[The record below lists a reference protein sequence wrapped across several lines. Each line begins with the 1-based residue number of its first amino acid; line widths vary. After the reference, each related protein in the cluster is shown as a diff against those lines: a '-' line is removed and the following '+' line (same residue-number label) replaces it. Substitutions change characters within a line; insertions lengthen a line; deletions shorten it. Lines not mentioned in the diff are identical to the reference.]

1 MRKFEE
7 YYVALWCLTMPITSF
22 LLIPVVQGTIFAY
35 MLAFGSLGLVLLKIN
50 SGQVSA
56 RVLSYF
62 KMLALTFMLWV
73 VLLCGSQLAD
83 MVNPQVN
90 IQDMFALSDEP
101 TMILR
106 SSLFTQSLYMFA
118 CVMIALYFR
127 YFMPE
132 AWLKYVSWG
141 AWFLVIYGLYDWTF
155 FLVFHE
161 SGDFIANR
169 TFGQG
174 DHPGS
179 WSQSL
184 DIGGLQLLRLKSSL
198 GEPSFFAAVVIPYL
212 FMAMEGKQR
221 FLALLLFGCAILST
235 STTAY
240 AGLVACFFVQALWTN
255 KSRRASIITL
265 GVVVLAIIG
274 LGLLFP
280 DTFRFLFLDKVS
292 GDTESGRDRL
302 NSIEDFKSLFA
313 QFGVLNWI
321 FGVGFGYLYF
331 SLLWSLTA
339 NTGLIGV
346 CAFVFA
352 FLKPA
357 VLLPR
362 EPKSEW
368 LKISMVAI
376 LVVVAI
382 TLSELFIPTTWMF
395 LGLAY
400 RRLDQ
405 LERERA
411 LGPKLL
417 PLAEEELTPELS
429 LTDSPGG

>member
-1 MRKFEE
+1 MRKLEE
-7 YYVALWCLTMPITSF
+7 YYVAFWCLTMPITSF
-22 LLIPVVQGTIFAY
+22 LIIPVVQGTIFAY
-35 MLAFGSLGLVLLKIN
+35 MLAFGSLGLVLLKVN
-50 SGQVSA
+50 AGHVSQQVI
-56 RVLSYF
+56 SYF
-62 KMLALTFMLWV
+62 KMFALVFMLWI

-90 IQDMFALSDEP
+90 IQDMFAISDE
-101 TMILR
+101 TAMLFR
-106 SSLFTQSLYMFA
+106 SSLFSQSLYFFA

-127 YFMPE
+127 YFFPE
-132 AWLKYVSWG
+132 AWMKYVYWG

-155 FLVFHE
+155 FLVFHQ

-179 WSQSL
+179 WSQTL

-198 GEPSFFAAVVIPYL
+198 GEPSFFSAVVIPYL
-212 FMAMEGKQR
+212 FMALDGRKR
-221 FLALLLFGCAILST
+221 LLAALLFGCAILST
-235 STTAY
+235 STTVY
-240 AGLVACFFVQALWTN
+240 AGLVACFFLQALWTN
-255 KSRRASIITL
+255 KSRRASVMIL
-265 GVVVLAIIG
+265 GLVVLAIIAMS
-274 LGLLFP
+274 LLFP

-302 NSIEDFKSLFA
+302 KAIEDFKMLFGE
-313 QFGVLNWI
+313 FGLLNWI
-321 FGVGFGYLYF
+321 FGIGFGYLYF
-331 SLLWSLTA
+331 SLLWSITA
-339 NTGLIGV
+339 NTGLIGIGT
-346 CAFVFA
+346 FLFA

-357 VLLPR
+357 IQLPR

-382 TLSELFIPTTWMF
+382 TLSEFFLPTTWMF

-405 LERERA
+405 LARERA
-411 LGPKLL
+411 LGSNLR
-417 PLAEEELTPELS
+417 PLAEDVTPELS
-429 LTDSPGG
+429 LTDSHG